1 MQMFKGKKPRKLTH
15 PEDAFKA
22 SRESS
27 KRRFNEI
34 IQPIFLNQNQI
45 ENASL
50 FSKREDAFRLIPKS
64 PRILEIGVL
73 AGDYSAKVIDYLS
86 GDIKRYLM
94 IDLFNQPDWFNS
106 DSPRFDWDANLS
118 FVKNRF
124 AKYEFVDIMQGDSRL
139 ILKGIQDQFDYI
151 YIDAD
156 HSYEYVA
163 WELEVSSTLCSEN
176 GIIGLNDYIMQDY
189 FTNEPY
195 GVVQAVNDFLD
206 NNHNWEVVGFSFNG
220 GLFSDIYLS
229 KLKSRA

>member
-1 MQMFKGKKPRKLTH
+1 MFIRKKHKKSAPQ
-15 PEDAFKA
+15 EDGFKA

-34 IQPIFLNQNQI
+34 VQPIFLNQSQI
-45 ENASL
+45 RNATL
-50 FSKREDAFRLIPKS
+50 FSKREDAFQLIPKS

-73 AGDYSAKVIDYLS
+73 AGDYSAKIIDFLS

-94 IDLFNQPDWFNS
+94 VDLFNQPDWFNS
-106 DSPRFDWDANLS
+106 DSPRFDWDGNLS

-124 AKYEFVDIMQGDSRL
+124 EKHKFVDIIQGDSRL
-139 ILKGIQDQFDYI
+139 ILSGIQDEFDYI

-163 WELEVSSTLCSEN
+163 WELEVSSNLCSES

-195 GVVQAVNDFLD
+195 GVVQAVNEFLD
-206 NNHNWEVVGFSFNG
+206 KNHNWEVVGFSFNG